1 MKKIKILISC
11 HKRAKVIHNAI
22 MEPIQ
27 LGCFFNEKK
36 FDNMLHDD
44 DGDNISQLNAMYC
57 ELTAQYWAWKN
68 LDLDYYGFCHYRRY
82 FNFSNNNYKENA
94 FGVVEENSIN
104 DYTIKKY

>member
-11 HKRAKVIHNAI
+11 HKSAQVIHNAI

-27 LGCFFNEKK
+27 LGCSLNEKK

-44 DGDNISQLNAMYC
+44 DGDNISQLNPMYC

-68 LDLDYYGFCHYRRY
+68 FNKDGIIGFCHYRGNLGADTEMY
-82 FNFSNNNYKENA
+82 YHNTKTP
-94 FGVVEENSIN
+94 I
-104 DYTIKKY
+104 I